1 MKTVLQPVNV
11 TLIPKNP
18 AEQNFLLRQLE
29 TGTGQPRCGILYAT
43 QKNPTPVISQTQSV
57 RYSFLSW
64 TLHLGR
70 EDRRAG

>member
-1 MKTVLQPVNV
+1 MKTVLQPMNV
-11 TLIPKNP
+11 SHIPKNP
-18 AEQNFLLRQLE
+18 VKQNFLLRQLE
-29 TGTGQPRCGILYAT
+29 AGIGQPCCGILYAT
-43 QKNPTPVISQTQSV
+43 QKNPTPVISPTQCV